1 MEVRKIV
8 SYRKALGMNQ
18 AEMAKKLELSTD
30 GYSKKERGITEFR
43 PREMRI
49 FLDLVRQKD
58 STVTLEDIFF

>member
-18 AEMAKKLELSTD
+18 AEMAELSTD

-43 PREMRI
+43 PSEMRI